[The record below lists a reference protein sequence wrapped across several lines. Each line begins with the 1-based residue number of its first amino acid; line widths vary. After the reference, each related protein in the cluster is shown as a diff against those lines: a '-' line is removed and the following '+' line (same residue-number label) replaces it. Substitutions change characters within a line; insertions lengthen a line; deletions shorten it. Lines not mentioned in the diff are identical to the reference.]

1 MILNVHND
9 VSYLTKPK
17 ARSRAGGHFFMS
29 QDVLNAKNNS
39 GILNIAKIMK
49 NVMSPVAEAE
59 IEAFL

>member
-1 MILNVHND
+1 
-9 VSYLTKPK
+9 
-17 ARSRAGGHFFMS
+17 MS